1 MARLETKDENQGH
14 GIRKLP
20 METQTIYAELLE
32 HLRGA
37 DFARSFADLTGGLT
51 ARERGGEQY
60 WYFRT
65 NEGLEGKAQEF
76 YLGPDNESTQK
87 IIQAYREGRE
97 NAKENAERLTRL
109 AAMLRSGGLTLT
121 DFTSAK
127 IIKAFASTGVFRLG
141 GVLVGTHAFVAI
153 GNNLGVKWPSALQTQ
168 DVDFEAMPKHHVGI
182 GVMQTPQLLA
192 NIPKAIESLEMGFMP
207 SVRLHTASKPTTYIV
222 PGKEWRIDLVTA
234 PQGTDRESPVEIPRL
249 GAHAQPLEFM
259 DYLLRKTMDAAVV
272 SNSGILVQVPEPAR
286 FAVHKLLVASNRDS
300 RSAIKSAK
308 DRKQAFYVMS
318 FLEQERPG
326 DVLLAAEEAL
336 ARGPCWKRRIKAQ
349 ADLLP
354 GRIQELDDLLR

>member
-1 MARLETKDENQGH
+1 MADVEPKDEKRGH
-14 GIRKLP
+14 GLKRLP

-51 ARERGGEQY
+51 ARERGGEKY

-65 NEGLEGKAQEF
+65 NEGLEGKPQEY
-76 YLGPDNESTQK
+76 YLGPDNEPTRTML
-87 IIQAYREGRE
+87 QAYREGRE
-97 NAKENAERLTRL
+97 NAKENVERIMRL

-127 IIKAFASTGVFRLG
+127 IIKAFANTGVFQLG

-153 GNNLGVKWPSALQTQ
+153 GNALGVKWPSALQTQ
-168 DVDFEAMPKHHVGI
+168 DVDFGAMPKHHVGI
-182 GVMQTPQLLA
+182 GVLQTPQLLA
-192 NIPKAIESLEMGFMP
+192 NIPKAIESLEMGFIP
-207 SVRLHTASKPTTYIV
+207 SVRLHAASKPTTYVV

-234 PQGTDRESPVEIPRL
+234 PQGADRESPVEIPRL

-272 SNSGILVQVPEPAR
+272 STSGILVQVPEPAR

-300 RSAIKSAK
+300 RSSIKSAK
-308 DRKQAFYVMS
+308 DRQQAFYVLS

-326 DVLLAAEEAL
+326 DILLAAEEAL
-336 ARGPCWKRRIKAQ
+336 ERGPNWKRRLKIQ
-349 ADLLP
+349 AKLLP
-354 GRIQELDDLLR
+354 GRIQELDDLLG